1 MGCHRTTVY
10 RKLRGRLRRGVHN
23 GRETLLVPMR
33 AVLDVLTSAKS
44 DGPALPEID
53 DIRQRIA
60 GLQLVLE
67 RYAAW
72 SAKVAD
78 RLDIPV

>member
-1 MGCHRTTVY
+1 MHNR
-10 RKLRGRLRRGVHN
+10 RK
-23 GRETLLVPMR
+23 TLLVPMR
-33 AVLDVLTSAKS
+33 AVLDLLTTGKS

-72 SAKVAD
+72 AAKVAD
-78 RLDIPV
+78 RLDLPV